1 MIKIPHQKI
10 NAIIENVIR
19 NSIEEN
25 FQQEGRWGNGALGG
39 GKTHWERSYRAKK
52 QSGKTLQDTGQ
63 LASSVQVKVNSTG
76 GITVDTRGNEIHVES
91 TGGFFIALG
100 SNKKVNGYSLAAIHQ
115 FGAKINHPGGT
126 AFFVKKDGK
135 LRFISNKK
143 AAAIESKRGVKLN
156 RTGPHVINI
165 PKRPFLVVQDED
177 VVKIWEKYMEF
188 IQKNI

>member
-1 MIKIPHQKI
+1 MIRIPHQRL

-39 GKTHWERSYRAKK
+39 GKTHWEKSYRAQK

-63 LASSVQVKVNSTG
+63 LAASVQVKVNSTG
-76 GITVDTRGNEIHVES
+76 GITVDTRGNELVVITE
-91 TGGFFIALG
+91 GGFFVTAG
-100 SNKKVNGYSLAAIHQ
+100 SNKKVGGKSLAAIHH
-115 FGAKINHPGGT
+115 FGGSWRIPVTEKMKKRFWALYKKTKDSKWKYMAMTTKDAFKIN
-126 AFFVKKDGK
+126 
-135 LRFISNKK
+135 L
-143 AAAIESKRGVKLN
+143 
-156 RTGPHVINI
+156 